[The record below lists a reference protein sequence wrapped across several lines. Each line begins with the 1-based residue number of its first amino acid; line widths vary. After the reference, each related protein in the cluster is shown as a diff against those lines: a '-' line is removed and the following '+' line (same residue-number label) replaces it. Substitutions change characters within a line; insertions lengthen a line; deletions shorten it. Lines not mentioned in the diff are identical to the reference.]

1 MLKTF
6 KLFLETIALIH
17 RYLSAS
23 NPLFSNLSKTFNKSF
38 SSSEK
43 DMAKLRQN
51 KWKFCFG

>member
-6 KLFLETIALIH
+6 MLFLETIALIH

-51 KWKFCFG
+51 RWKFCFG